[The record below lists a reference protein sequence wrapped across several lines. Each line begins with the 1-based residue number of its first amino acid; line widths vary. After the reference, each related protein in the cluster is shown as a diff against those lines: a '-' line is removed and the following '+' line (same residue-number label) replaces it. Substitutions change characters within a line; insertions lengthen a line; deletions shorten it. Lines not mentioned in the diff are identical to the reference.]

1 MSHLPQKCIARECT
15 NLWVM
20 EARYLF
26 ELKKL
31 GKRIFEEIFWQL
43 MKQDRTL
50 LNIARIA
57 NAVSLLKGHYGT
69 LDDSLWKLRL
79 LFKRLNSQKW
89 HHVHKSSPT
98 PFQKLTITTL
108 LILLSHLLK
117 PLPRSKLPP
126 SSQFNTP
133 VKKEEVFPNP
143 KSRCFILFFYLELCC
158 FSPRTWCRRAS
169 GWCPCSSCSRTWGSW
184 WCCRRGGGR
193 RAPRWTP
200 PFHSLSP
207 FQQTNEAW
215 KKEQACKFDR
225 CDSYLQKPKLW
236 HLSHLK
242 SCWFSYSPLS

>member
-50 LNIARIA
+50 LN

-89 HHVHKSSPT
+89 HHVHKSSQKTYHHNPAHPALTSAQT
-98 PFQKLTITTL
+98 PPQVQASPL
-108 LILLSHLLK
+108 LPIQHPCEK
-117 PLPRSKLPP
+117 RRS
-126 SSQFNTP
+126 
-133 VKKEEVFPNP
+133 VP
-143 KSRCFILFFYLELCC
+143 KSKIKVFYSLFLPGAMLFF
-158 FSPRTWCRRAS
+158 
-169 GWCPCSSCSRTWGSW
+169 SS
-184 WCCRRGGGR
+184 
-193 RAPRWTP
+193 
-200 PFHSLSP
+200 HMV
-207 FQQTNEAW
+207 
-215 KKEQACKFDR
+215 
-225 CDSYLQKPKLW
+225 
-236 HLSHLK
+236 
-242 SCWFSYSPLS
+242 